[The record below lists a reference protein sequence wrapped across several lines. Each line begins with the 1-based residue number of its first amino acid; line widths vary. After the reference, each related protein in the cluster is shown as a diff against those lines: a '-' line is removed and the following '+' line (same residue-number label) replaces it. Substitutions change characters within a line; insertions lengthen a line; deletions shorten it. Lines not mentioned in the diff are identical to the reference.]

1 MIFISYYAAH
11 ILEFVI
17 FLVIELFSFD
27 AIYDGRVSERQR
39 GEKEISGS
47 VSWRSNKFNLNLFVI
62 YIFKNTDFIF
72 S

>member
-27 AIYDGRVSERQR
+27 AVTMVECQR
-39 GEKEISGS
+39 DREGKRKFQDLFPGEAI
-47 VSWRSNKFNLNLFVI
+47 NLI
-62 YIFKNTDFIF
+62 
-72 S
+72 

>member
-27 AIYDGRVSERQR
+27 AVTMVECQRDREGKRKFQDPFPGEAINLIRIY
-39 GEKEISGS
+39 
-47 VSWRSNKFNLNLFVI
+47 L
-62 YIFKNTDFIF
+62 
-72 S
+72 